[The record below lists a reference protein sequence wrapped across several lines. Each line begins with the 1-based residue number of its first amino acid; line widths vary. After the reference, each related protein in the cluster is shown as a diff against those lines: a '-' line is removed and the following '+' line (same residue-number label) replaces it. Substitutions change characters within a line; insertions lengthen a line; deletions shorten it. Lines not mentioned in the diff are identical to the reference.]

1 MHTAHCGCSGAEAPG
16 FRDFPGL
23 LTAKENRNGSRR
35 TLPHQNHLL
44 SCTILLSPW
53 NFQAVRLCG
62 VNVLPSHHRMSL
74 SPAPP
79 AQTTPADLPRV
90 LGASQA
96 TAIVVG
102 TIIGSGIFLVPS
114 EMMRDAGSSALVYL
128 AWIVGGLL
136 SLFGAMTYAELG
148 AMLPYAGG
156 EYVYLRGAYGDTTA
170 FLYMWTWFAVAKP
183 ASIAAVTLGLARTL
197 GVFPAFHWLTA
208 HVPGLPLLWSQLFAI
223 AVTWFMTGLNYLG
236 IKKAGDFQLVFTIL
250 KAVLI
255 LVVVGFCF
263 ASAAGSFVNFTT
275 SLPHAPGGFSGFMLA
290 LIATLWAYDGWN
302 DLTMVAGEVR
312 QPERNLPI
320 ALIGGLFIVGA
331 LFMATNAA
339 IQYILPAAQ
348 IAASERPAVAALS
361 VVAGPGGAGF
371 VAAAMALSI
380 FVTLNGTVMSGARVP
395 FAAAR
400 DRLFFAQFAHI
411 HPRFQSPSTS
421 LIVQGS
427 LSTILLLFLSQFQKQ
442 FELAVFAEWLFY
454 MLTTTTVFFYRR
466 RRPDLARPYRV
477 WGYPVLPA
485 IFVLCAGFV
494 LIWSFAGN
502 FKGSLLG
509 TGLILLGLPFLWI
522 VRRRYGA
529 SIPADL
535 SHAPSSSD

>member
-1 MHTAHCGCSGAEAPG
+1 
-16 FRDFPGL
+16 
-23 LTAKENRNGSRR
+23 
-35 TLPHQNHLL
+35 
-44 SCTILLSPW
+44 
-53 NFQAVRLCG
+53 
-62 VNVLPSHHRMSL
+62 MSNA
-74 SPAPP
+74 PAPP
-79 AQTTPADLPRV
+79 AHSTPADLPRV

-114 EMMRDAGSSALVYL
+114 EMMRDTGSSSLVYL

-148 AMLPYAGG
+148 SMLPYAGG

-183 ASIAAVTLGLARTL
+183 ASIAAVTSGLARTL

-208 HVPGLPLLWSQLFAI
+208 SVPGLPLLWSQVFAI

-255 LVVVGFCF
+255 LIVAAFCF
-263 ASAAGSFVNFTT
+263 ASASGSFSNFSTG
-275 SLPHAPGGFSGFMLA
+275 LPHAVGGFSGFMLA

-312 QPERNLPI
+312 KPERSLPI
-320 ALIGGLFIVGA
+320 ALIGGLFIVGV

-339 IQYILPAAQ
+339 IQYILPASQ

-361 VVAGPGGAGF
+361 VVAGPKGAGF

-395 FAAAR
+395 YAAAR
-400 DRLFFAQFAHI
+400 DRLFFPQFAHI

-421 LIVQGS
+421 LVVQGT
-427 LSTILLLFLSQFQKQ
+427 LSTILLLFLSQFQQ
-442 FELAVFAEWLFY
+442 HFELAVFAEWLFY
-454 MLTTTTVFFYRR
+454 MLTTTTVFYYRR
-466 RRPDLARPYRV
+466 KRPDLARPYRV

-485 IFVLCAGFV
+485 VFVLCAAAV

-502 FKGSLLG
+502 FRGSLIG
-509 TGLILLGLPFLWI
+509 TALILLGLPFLAI
-522 VRRRYGA
+522 VRKRYGA
-529 SIPADL
+529 SVPIDQSHQPA
-535 SHAPSSSD
+535 SVV

>member
-1 MHTAHCGCSGAEAPG
+1 
-16 FRDFPGL
+16 
-23 LTAKENRNGSRR
+23 
-35 TLPHQNHLL
+35 
-44 SCTILLSPW
+44 
-53 NFQAVRLCG
+53 
-62 VNVLPSHHRMSL
+62 MSQS
-74 SPAPP
+74 SPAH
-79 AQTTPADLPRV
+79 ASAGQTDLPRDLPRV

-114 EMMRDAGSSALVYL
+114 EMMRDTGSSALVYL

-148 AMLPYAGG
+148 SMLPWAGG

-183 ASIAAVTLGLARTL
+183 ASIAAVTSGLARTL
-197 GVFPAFHWLTA
+197 GVFPAFH
-208 HVPGLPLLWSQLFAI
+208 GLASPVAGTPLLWSQVFAI
-223 AVTWFMTGLNYLG
+223 AVTWFITGLNYLG

-255 LVVVGFCF
+255 LIVAALCF
-263 ASAAGSFVNFTT
+263 ASAAGSWSNFATG
-275 SLPHAPGGFSGFMLA
+275 LPHATGGFGGFMLA

-312 QPERNLPI
+312 RPERSLPI
-320 ALIGGLFIVGA
+320 ALIGGLFLVGI

-361 VVAGPGGAGF
+361 IVAGPRGAGF

-380 FVTLNGTVMSGARVP
+380 FVTLNGTIMSGARVP
-395 FAAAR
+395 YAAAR

-421 LIVQGS
+421 LVIQGT
-427 LSTILLLFLSQFQKQ
+427 LSTILLLFLSQFQQ
-442 FELAVFAEWLFY
+442 HFELAVFAEWLFY
-454 MLTTTTVFFYRR
+454 MLTTTTVFYYRS

-477 WGYPVLPA
+477 WGYPLLPGLFVVCAAAVL
-485 IFVLCAGFV
+485 L
-494 LIWSFAGN
+494 WSYLDN
-502 FKGSLLG
+502 LEGSLLG
-509 TGLILLGLPFLWI
+509 TALILAGLPVLWI
-522 VRRRYGA
+522 VRKRYGP
-529 SIPADL
+529 SIPIDQ
-535 SHAPSSSD
+535 SHRG

>member
-1 MHTAHCGCSGAEAPG
+1 MSEAPHS
-16 FRDFPGL
+16 
-23 LTAKENRNGSRR
+23 T
-35 TLPHQNHLL
+35 PH
-44 SCTILLSPW
+44 S
-53 NFQAVRLCG
+53 A
-62 VNVLPSHHRMSL
+62 
-74 SPAPP
+74 
-79 AQTTPADLPRV
+79 PADLPRV

-96 TAIVVG
+96 MAIVVG

-114 EMMRDAGSSALVYL
+114 EMMRDTGSSAMVYL

-183 ASIAAVTLGLARTL
+183 ASIAAVTSGLARTL
-197 GVFPAFHWLTA
+197 GYFPAFAWLSQPVAGT
-208 HVPGLPLLWSQLFAI
+208 PLLWSQVFAI
-223 AVTWFMTGLNYLG
+223 AVTWFITGLNYLG

-255 LVVVGFCF
+255 VIVAVLCF
-263 ASAAGSFVNFTT
+263 T
-275 SLPHAPGGFSGFMLA
+275 SPFGDWARFATGLPQALGGLRGFMLA

-312 QPERNLPI
+312 RPERSLPI
-320 ALIGGLFIVGA
+320 ALIGGLFIVGI

-339 IQYILPAAQ
+339 IQYILPASQ
-348 IAASERPAVAALS
+348 IAASPRPAVSALWT
-361 VVAGPGGAGF
+361 VAGTSGANF

-380 FVTLNGTVMSGARVP
+380 FVTLNGTIMSGARVP
-395 FAAAR
+395 YAAAR
-400 DRLFFAQFAHI
+400 DRLFFRQFAHV

-421 LIVQGS
+421 LIVQGL
-427 LSTILLLFLSQFQKQ
+427 LSTILLLFLSQFQQ
-442 FELAVFAEWLFY
+442 HFELAIFAEWLFY
-454 MLTTTTVFFYRR
+454 MLTATTVFVYRK
-466 RRPDLARPYRV
+466 RRPHLVRPYRV

-485 IFVLCAGFV
+485 LFVACAAAV
-494 LIWSFAGN
+494 LVSSYAGN
-502 FKGSLLG
+502 LQGSLLG
-509 TGLILLGLPFLWI
+509 TALILLGLPVLWF

-529 SIPADL
+529 SVPL
-535 SHAPSSSD
+535 QPGTHP